1 MPAELAVRA
10 IQVIAKTQH
19 LPPES
24 ITIDQTFAELNFDS
38 LDGMNILFAI
48 ENEFDISIPDDQAV
62 KIKSVREMVEGIE
75 KLLAAKQAAA
85 VQK

>member
-1 MPAELAVRA
+1 MPAELAARA

-24 ITIDQTFAELNFDS
+24 IAIDQTFAELNFDS

-62 KIKSVREMVEGIE
+62 KIKSVREMVDGIE
-75 KLLAAKQAAA
+75 RLVAAKDTAA
-85 VQK
+85 VQG